1 VLRAAT
7 ACATSAAIADNA
19 LTTVQSTAVGEVIA
33 ATNDDR
39 TTADGDVTRD
49 PATGLTS
56 EAVRRRLTEDGPNLL
71 PEAARPHPL
80 RELARQLTHLLAA
93 LLWVASALALLAGVP
108 ELAVAIVVIVLI
120 NAAFAFWQEYR
131 ADRSTQRLKSL
142 LPTWVRVVRDG
153 DAVLVDATGLVRGD
167 LVMLAAGDRIGA
179 DMTVEVSEGLRLD
192 ESMVTGESSPVP
204 HTAGDRLMTG
214 SFVVQGEGR
223 ATVVATGEGTTLAD
237 ISKLADSA
245 TRPPSPLTV
254 QLDRVVRVV
263 AVVAMGTG
271 VLLGVSALVV
281 GLGVTDAFLFGV
293 GVSVA
298 LIPEGLLPTVTLS
311 LARGARLMADRQA
324 LVRRLDAVETL
335 GATTFICT
343 DKTGTLTQNR
353 MSVVDVVTLK
363 GRVTVEG
370 EGYHPTAELAGPADA
385 VPLVRDVATAAASC
399 VTGRVVE
406 RDGWV
411 ADGDPMEAAL
421 DCLARRVGA
430 ARRPPDARRAYSPE
444 RLVSSARTGDLV
456 AVLGAPEAV
465 RSRCADVPAGLRHE
479 LDDLTG
485 RGRRVLAVGSRTW
498 QGDPDDEAQE
508 HDLVLLGL
516 LGLEDPPRPYVAEA
530 LAACRRAD
538 IRVAMITGDHPRT
551 AAAIATEV
559 GLLRPGGA
567 VFTGGELPADDAE
580 LAEALDNPAGAVV
593 ARGTPA
599 DKYRIAR
606 ALRERGHVVAMT
618 GDGVNDAPA
627 LREADVGVAMGATG
641 SDVAREAAD
650 LVLLDDH
657 FGTIVAAIE
666 LGRATFHNVRRF
678 LTYHLTDNVAELAPF
693 AAWALTA
700 GSFPLAIG
708 VLQVLALDIGTD
720 MLPAL
725 ALGAEPPSPRV
736 LEGRHRRS
744 LVDRPLLVRAFG
756 VLGSTEAVMSL
767 SAFAAVLL
775 WGGWSWGETPD
786 RSLLMCAS
794 GTAFAA
800 IAVAQMGNAFACRST
815 VRPVWRLPLL
825 GNPLLV
831 AAVGAEVL
839 LLAAFLG
846 VPYLA
851 GLLGGSWPTGAGWAM
866 VGLAGSVLVVVDGLA
881 KTALRSPDA
890 HGQPPTAPTSVS
902 RRRRP
907 SR

>member
-1 VLRAAT
+1 VTDDGAA
-7 ACATSAAIADNA
+7 
-19 LTTVQSTAVGEVIA
+19 
-33 ATNDDR
+33 
-39 TTADGDVTRD
+39 
-49 PATGLTS
+49 GLTS
-56 EAVRRRLTEDGPNLL
+56 EEARRRLAEDGPNLL

-80 RELARQLTHLLAA
+80 RELARQLTHMLAL
-93 LLWVASALALLAGVP
+93 LLWVAAALALVAGVP

-142 LPTWVRVVRDG
+142 LPARVRVVRDA
-153 DAVLVDATGLVRGD
+153 DPVLVDATGLVRGD
-167 LVMLAAGDRIGA
+167 LVVLAAGDRIGA
-179 DMTVEVSEGLRLD
+179 DMTVEVSDGLRLD
-192 ESMVTGESSPVP
+192 ESMVTGESRPV
-204 HTAGDRLMTG
+204 HHSAGDRLMTG

-223 ATVVATGEGTTLAD
+223 ASVVATGDRTTLAD
-237 ISKLADSA
+237 ISTLADSA

-263 AVVAMGTG
+263 AVFATVTG

-281 GLGVTDAFLFGV
+281 GLDVTDAFLFGV

-298 LIPEGLLPTVTLS
+298 LVPEGLLPTVTLS

-324 LVRRLDAVETL
+324 LVRRLDSVETL

-353 MSVVDVVTLK
+353 MSVVDVVTPH
-363 GRVTVEG
+363 GRVRVEG
-370 EGYHPTAELAGPADA
+370 EGYQPLAELTGPAVA
-385 VPLVRDVATAAASC
+385 VPLVREVAEAAAAC

-421 DCLARRVGA
+421 DCLARRAGA
-430 ARRPPDARRAYSPE
+430 ARRPPDARRPYSPE
-444 RLVSSARTGDLV
+444 RLVSSARTRDTV

-465 RSRCADVPAGLRHE
+465 LSRCVDVPAGLRQE
-479 LDDLTG
+479 LHDLTG

-498 QGDPDDEAQE
+498 QGDPDDDAQE

-516 LGLEDPPRPYVAEA
+516 VGLEDPPRPYVAEA
-530 LAACRRAD
+530 LAACRGAD

-559 GLLRPGGA
+559 GLLRLGGT
-567 VFTGGELPADDAE
+567 VLTGGELPADDAE

-657 FGTIVAAIE
+657 FNTIVAAIE

-725 ALGAEPPSPRV
+725 ALGAEPPTPRV

-744 LVDRPLLVRAFG
+744 LLDRALLVRAFG
-756 VLGSTEAVMSL
+756 VLGLTEAVTSL
-767 SAFAAVLL
+767 AAFAAVLL

-786 RSLLMCAS
+786 HSLLMRAS

-800 IAVAQMGNAFACRST
+800 IAVAQMGNAFACRSA
-815 VRPVWRLPLL
+815 VRPVWLMPPL
-825 GNPLLV
+825 GNPLLL
-831 AAVGAEVL
+831 AAVGTEVL

-851 GLLGGSWPTGAGWAM
+851 DLLGGSWPAWQGWAM
-866 VGLAGSVLVVVDGLA
+866 AGFAGGVLLAVDGLA
-881 KTALRSPDA
+881 KTALRPAAPQGRSTGAARSARPRSP
-890 HGQPPTAPTSVS
+890 
-902 RRRRP
+902 
-907 SR
+907 